1 MSFPADIQ
9 GCMKDC
15 ILSLFW
21 PRKDIVG
28 FFEKHGCTKAELT
41 RVEIDGEGALKR
53 HEIIDTLFAA
63 LAQRSDNGIG
73 PFRAMLQS
81 LLNWSH
87 FDPYY
92 FDNLRK
98 LDRSTASR
106 NLEHLRQLQEIRDA
120 KTKQERERRAAQEAE
135 RQRPTVSLEQLRT
148 EYLGL
153 LANTVSR
160 QQRGYALER
169 ILTELSRL
177 SGLNAT
183 EAFRVNGEQVDGA
196 VKFDGEHYLIEAKW
210 QERSASNE
218 AVYQFAG
225 KVAGK
230 LYGRGLFIS
239 INGFSPEV
247 IKSLVMGKE
256 IQTLFIDGE
265 DMILVL
271 EGHLTFREMIDHK
284 VKAAQTRGLIYVH
297 SISGAEKKS

>member
-21 PRKDIVG
+21 PRKDILG
-28 FFEKHGCTKAELT
+28 FFEKHGCTKAELAS
-41 RVEIDGEGALKR
+41 VSIDGEDAIKR
-53 HEIIDTLFAA
+53 HEIIDTMFAA
-63 LAQRSDNGIG
+63 LAQRADSGIG

-87 FDPYY
+87 FDTYY
-92 FDNLRK
+92 FDRLRK
-98 LDRSTASR
+98 LDRSTAYR

-120 KTKQERERRAAQEAE
+120 RIRQQRELRAAQEAQ
-135 RQRPTVSLEQLRT
+135 RQRPTASLHQLHT
-148 EYLGL
+148 EYLDL
-153 LANTVSR
+153 LANTTSR
-160 QQRGYALER
+160 QQRGYALEG
-169 ILTELSRL
+169 ILSELSRL

-183 EAFRVNGEQVDGA
+183 EAFRVNGEQIDGV

-218 AVYQFAG
+218 PVYQFAG
-225 KVAGK
+225 KVSGK

-239 INGFSPEV
+239 VNGFSPDV
-247 IKSLVMGKE
+247 IRSLVIGKE

-265 DMILVL
+265 DLILVL
-271 EGHLTFREMIDHK
+271 EGHLTLRDMIDRK
-284 VKAAQTRGLIYVH
+284 VKAAQTKGLIYVH
-297 SISGAEKKS
+297 PISGAEKKP

>member
-1 MSFPADIQ
+1 MSFSADIQ

-28 FFEKHGCTKAELT
+28 FFEKHGCTKAEIAS
-41 RVEIDGEGALKR
+41 VQIEGESALKR
-53 HEIIDTLFAA
+53 HEVIDTLFAA
-63 LAQRSDNGIG
+63 LAARSDSGLG

-92 FDNLRK
+92 FDKLRK
-98 LDRSTASR
+98 LDRATATR

-120 KTKQERERRAAQEAE
+120 KIKADRERRAVQEAE
-135 RQRPTVSLEQLRT
+135 RQQPTTSLEQLRT
-148 EYLGL
+148 EYLDL
-153 LANTVSR
+153 LANKTSR

-169 ILTELSRL
+169 ILTELFRLSRL
-177 SGLNAT
+177 EAT
-183 EAFRVNGEQVDGA
+183 EAFRVNGEQIDGA

-210 QERSASNE
+210 QERAASNE
-218 AVYQFAG
+218 PVYQFAS
-225 KVAGK
+225 KVSGK

-239 INGFSPEV
+239 VNGFSPEV
-247 IKSLVMGKE
+247 IRSLVMGKE

-265 DMILVL
+265 DLILVL
-271 EGHLTFREMIDHK
+271 EGHLTLRDMIDRK
-284 VKAAQTRGLIYVH
+284 VKAAQTKGLIYVH
-297 SISGAEKKS
+297 PISGAEKKS